1 MSIESEI
8 NRINSNIATA
18 YSVLATKGATMPD
31 TLNSA
36 NLASTIM
43 TIEEGGSAL
52 SFYPIGAIYLSVNN
66 TNPADLFGGTW
77 EQIKD
82 TFLLAAGDTYS
93 AGSTGGEATHTLTVD
108 EMPSHNHGFK
118 TIEKKAASGTNYSR
132 FASDGDAVG
141 SVITETGGGQA
152 HNNMPPYLAVFMWQR
167 VS

>member
-1 MSIESEI
+1 MAI
-8 NRINSNIATA
+8 NRVQLADGTVLM
-18 YSVLATKGATMPD
+18 SVEDAVNVSPD
-31 TLNSA
+31 TMFKGTRAMNSA
-36 NLASTIM
+36 GELVDGART
-43 TIEEGGSAL
+43 L
-52 SFYPIGAIYLSVNN
+52 LDFYPVGSIYMSVNN
-66 TNPADLFGGTW
+66 TSPARLFGGSW

-82 TFLLAAGDTYS
+82 VFLLAAGDTYS

-141 SVITETGGGQA
+141 SVITETGGGQP

-167 VS
+167 ES